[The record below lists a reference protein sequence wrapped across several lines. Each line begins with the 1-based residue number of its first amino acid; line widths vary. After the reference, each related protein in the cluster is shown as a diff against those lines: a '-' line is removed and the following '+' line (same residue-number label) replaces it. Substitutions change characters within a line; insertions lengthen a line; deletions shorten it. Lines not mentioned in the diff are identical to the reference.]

1 MKTKLISAILCFA
14 MLTLLF
20 SGCKPNN
27 KNEGSG
33 SNNEGNENQNPSC
46 THNYVEGI
54 CGICGESDPNYAP
67 DDDSENKEEEKPEE
81 EDNSKIPPI
90 NTDGETELPF
100 VPAK

>member
-1 MKTKLISAILCFA
+1 MKTKIILAILC
-14 MLTLLF
+14 LTIPALLF
-20 SGCKPNN
+20 SGCKV
-27 KNEGSG
+27 KDK
-33 SNNEGNENQNPSC
+33 GNGDDQSC

-54 CGICGESDPNYAP
+54 CEKCGESDPNYTP
-67 DDDSENKEEEKPEE
+67 DEGTDNEDEQKPEE

>member
-1 MKTKLISAILCFA
+1 MKTKIILAFLCLA
-14 MLTLLF
+14 LPALLF
-20 SGCKPNN
+20 SGCKV
-27 KNEGSG
+27 KDK
-33 SNNEGNENQNPSC
+33 GNGDDQSC

-54 CGICGESDPNYAP
+54 CEKCGESDPNYVP
-67 DDDSENKEEEKPEE
+67 DDNSDNKEEEKPEE

>member
-1 MKTKLISAILCFA
+1 MKIKIILTILC
-14 MLTLLF
+14 LTIPALLF
-20 SGCKPNN
+20 SGCKV
-27 KNEGSG
+27 KDKGDG
-33 SNNEGNENQNPSC
+33 DDQSC

-54 CGICGESDPNYAP
+54 CGICGESDPNYTP
-67 DDDSENKEEEKPEE
+67 DEGTDDKDEQKPE

>member
-1 MKTKLISAILCFA
+1 MKIKIILAILC
-14 MLTLLF
+14 LTIPALLF
-20 SGCKPNN
+20 SGCKV
-27 KNEGSG
+27 KDK
-33 SNNEGNENQNPSC
+33 GNGDDQSC

-54 CGICGESDPNYAP
+54 CGICGESDPNYTP
-67 DDDSENKEEEKPEE
+67 DEGTDDKDDQKPEE

>member
-1 MKTKLISAILCFA
+1 MKIKIILAILC
-14 MLTLLF
+14 LTIPALLF
-20 SGCKPNN
+20 SGCKV
-27 KNEGSG
+27 KDK
-33 SNNEGNENQNPSC
+33 GNGDDQSC

-54 CGICGESDPNYAP
+54 CGICGESDPNYVP
-67 DDDSENKEEEKPEE
+67 DDNSDNKEEEKPEV